1 MVLYSTLKPYD
12 LFFGI
17 NCHIARQDFILNDQ
31 LSGVRNPGKILK
43 FPGQRRPFK

>member
-12 LFFGI
+12 LFFGK

-31 LSGVRNPGKILK
+31 LSGVQNPGKILK